1 MEHHIFFDLDRTL
14 WDFNQNSKCALEILF
29 KKYIK
34 TTHEIKFES
43 FYKCYVKINEALWDK
58 YRNNQIEK
66 SDLRIN
72 RFRDT
77 FLEFGIDDAILS
89 NQFSDGYVELSPYQT
104 ILFPNVIFT
113 LKELKRLNYKMHI
126 ITNGFEEVQY
136 IKLKNSGLIG
146 FFDTVVCSEEIN
158 SQKPSPKIFSHALK
172 KANAELNKSIMIGD
186 DYEADILGGEKSG
199 FKVLHFVPDEANQ
212 LKHPNNFK
220 DFSELILK
228 INEIFN

>member
-1 MEHHIFFDLDRTL
+1 MEYHLFFDLDRTL

-29 KKYIK
+29 KKFIK
-34 TTHEIKFES
+34 KSHKIKFES
-43 FYKCYVKINEALWDK
+43 FYKCYVTINESLWNK

-77 FLEFGIDDAILS
+77 FLEFDINDAVLT
-89 NQFSDGYVELSPYQT
+89 NQFSDGYVEISPYQT
-104 ILFPNVIFT
+104 ILFPNVMNV
-113 LKELKRLNYKMHI
+113 LEELKRLNYKMHI

-158 SQKPSPKIFSHALK
+158 SLKPSPKIFSHALK
-172 KANAELNKSIMIGD
+172 KANAELNNSIIIGD
-186 DYEADILGGEKSG
+186 DYEADIVGGEKSG
-199 FKVLHFVPDEANQ
+199 FKVLHFIPDEGQ
-212 LKHPNNFK
+212 QIKHPNNFK

>member
-1 MEHHIFFDLDRTL
+1 MENHIFFDLDRTL

-29 KKYIK
+29 KKHIK
-34 TTHEIKFES
+34 NTHKIKFES
-43 FYKCYVKINEALWDK
+43 FYKCYVKINESLWDK

-77 FLEFGIDDAILS
+77 FLEFGINDESLN

-104 ILFPNVIFT
+104 ILFPNVLFT

-158 SQKPSPKIFSHALK
+158 SLKPSPKIFSHALK

-199 FKVLHFVPDEANQ
+199 FKVLHFVPDESHQ
-212 LKHPNNFK
+212 IKHPNNFK